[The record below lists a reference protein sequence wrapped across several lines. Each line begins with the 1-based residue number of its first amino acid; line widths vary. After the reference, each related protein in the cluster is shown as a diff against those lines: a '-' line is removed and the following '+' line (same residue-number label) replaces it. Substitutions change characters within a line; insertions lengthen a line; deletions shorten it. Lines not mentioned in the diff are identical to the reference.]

1 MESDLTPVEYY
12 FDNSLFGWAVKD
24 SHSRYLYGNRLVCR
38 YFNIHPHQLPGLLDT
53 DLTPDM
59 RDDYD
64 RIRQDDGKILR
75 THSMSIALKTFDYGR
90 RNRLRSFLVEKRFWQ
105 LADGSDG
112 IICTYMEIANLYFS
126 TFLMP
131 YERKSVVF
139 TRPAEIF
146 TDKEW
151 EVILLL
157 QCGVRQSDMADILG
171 VSVSTLRN
179 RMTRCCDKTGVTNS
193 AVLLRH
199 CNLQRWDNYIPPFF
213 LKKGHVSIN

>member
-12 FDNSLFGWAVKD
+12 FNNSLFGWAVKD
-24 SHSRYLYGNRLVCR
+24 SHSRYLYGNKLVCR
-38 YFNIHPHQLPGLLDT
+38 YFNVNQNQLPGLLDT
-53 DLTPDM
+53 DLTPDI
-59 RDDYD
+59 RDCYE
-64 RIRQDDGKILR
+64 RICQDDRKILNTYR
-75 THSMSIALKTFDYGR
+75 MSIALKTFDYGR

-105 LADGSDG
+105 LPDGADA

-131 YERKSVVF
+131 YDRRPFVF
-139 TRPAEIF
+139 TRPAEVF

-157 QCGVRQSDMADILG
+157 QCGVKQSVMPGILG
-171 VSVSTLRN
+171 VSFSTLRN
-179 RMTRCCDKTGVTNS
+179 RLARCCDKTGVANS
-193 AVLLRH
+193 AALLRH
-199 CNLQRWDNYIPPFF
+199 CNQQGWDNYIPPFF